1 MVFFGISNFCLLD
14 GETAMTKRCGWTK
27 WLIAGVLALMLGS
40 LPVAARPERESTVPP
55 LVVRVQYG
63 DSLWTLAR
71 QYGDPHRDVRAVVA
85 EITRVNSVDPGELR
99 PGMEITIPAKC
110 LP

>member
-1 MVFFGISNFCLLD
+1 
-14 GETAMTKRCGWTK
+14 MTKRCGWTK

-40 LPVAARPERESTVPP
+40 LPVAARPERESAVPP

-71 QYGDPHRDVRAVVA
+71 RAVVA